1 MKVSKETLE
10 QLKNFA
16 TINTNLLVR
25 EGNRLSTVA
34 NSMNILSKA
43 EVLETFP
50 KEFAI
55 YDLNQFLS
63 LLTMSEEPELTFG
76 DESVTV
82 NTGYGQFQY
91 FYAEPS
97 VIKSAPDKEIE
108 VEAKYVFDID
118 ADRIIKI
125 QRAASA
131 INAPFLR
138 VVASGGE
145 VLLTVGDPNTP
156 KSNSFTM
163 SLGESDLEFDARLS
177 IESLKVIPDSYT
189 VTIGTKPVMMFQ
201 NANRTYWLALDPS
214 SQTS

>member
-34 NSMNILSKA
+34 NSMNILSVQKSWKP
-43 EVLETFP
+43 F
-50 KEFAI
+50 KKSFI
-55 YDLNQFLS
+55 YDFNQFLS

-97 VIKSAPDKEIE
+97 VIKSASDKEIE
-108 VEAKYVFDID
+108 VE
-118 ADRIIKI
+118 
-125 QRAASA
+125 
-131 INAPFLR
+131 
-138 VVASGGE
+138 E
-145 VLLTVGDPNTP
+145 VC
-156 KSNSFTM
+156 F
-163 SLGESDLEFDARLS
+163 
-177 IESLKVIPDSYT
+177 
-189 VTIGTKPVMMFQ
+189 
-201 NANRTYWLALDPS
+201 
-214 SQTS
+214 

>member
-125 QRAASA
+125 QRAGFCYQCPVPASCCQW
-131 INAPFLR
+131 R
-138 VVASGGE
+138 
-145 VLLTVGDPNTP
+145 
-156 KSNSFTM
+156 
-163 SLGESDLEFDARLS
+163 
-177 IESLKVIPDSYT
+177 
-189 VTIGTKPVMMFQ
+189 
-201 NANRTYWLALDPS
+201 
-214 SQTS
+214 